1 MKEPEYPEDFKGWKP
16 LYTIRGN
23 RYLILG
29 SPDGSK
35 EACIHLED
43 NDVVGIIDAATGEDL
58 YVHPLNVRGAL
69 ILLGLIKSHARARKS

>member
-1 MKEPEYPEDFKGWKP
+1 MMEEPKFPYDFKGWKP
-16 LYTIRGN
+16 LYTMRGN

-43 NDVVGIIDAATGEDL
+43 NDVVGQ
-58 YVHPLNVRGAL
+58 
-69 ILLGLIKSHARARKS
+69 